1 MMEKASQPIL
11 IIGGTGVQ
19 GGNVARELL
28 KHDYR
33 VRVLS
38 RNPQSAAAQEIA
50 AKGAEI
56 VQGDMADADSLA
68 PAMKGVSAIFSAQY
82 ADPDDPS
89 AEMRNA
95 ANMVKAA
102 QKAGIEQVVHTSVA
116 GSNTFPRWNKYKT
129 LADYNEYKYQIE
141 ELVRN
146 GGFRYWTILH
156 PCLFMESF
164 EEKSARVM
172 APELKDGILFG
183 VLKPDTQIKWT
194 CGDNTAQ
201 FARAAFEDPEKF
213 SKKDINVA
221 GDELSMYQAAQTLSR
236 VLGKNVVYESVSHEE
251 AVHRGLMEGTVC
263 GQEWMEAVTPSFG
276 FDINETRKYGVPLTS
291 LEMWAATHRANIF
304 IHNK

>member
-1 MMEKASQPIL
+1 MIETTGQPIL

-28 KHDYR
+28 KHNYR

-56 VQGDMADADSLA
+56 VQGDLADAGSLE
-68 PAMKGVSAIFSAQY
+68 PAMRGVSAMFSAQY
-82 ADPDDPS
+82 ADPCDPS
-89 AEMRNA
+89 VELRNA

-116 GSNTFPRWNKYKT
+116 GSNLFPRWNKYKALT
-129 LADYNEYKYQIE
+129 GYYEQKYQIE
-141 ELVRN
+141 EFVRS

-164 EEKSARVM
+164 EEESAKVM
-172 APELKDGILFG
+172 APELRDGVLFG

-201 FARAAFEDPEKF
+201 FARAAFENPEEF
-213 SKKDINVA
+213 NRSDIDVA
-221 GDELSMYQAAQTLSR
+221 GDELSMSQAAQTLSR
-236 VLGKNVVYESVSHEE
+236 VLGKNVVYEAVSHKE
-251 AVHRGLMEGTVC
+251 ALRRGLLEGTVC

-276 FDINETRKYGVPLTS
+276 FDINKTRQYGVPLTN
-291 LEMWAATHRANIF
+291 LETWAATHREKIF
-304 IHNK
+304 IR